1 MRCGPT
7 INLCDVDKIT
17 IFYDKKNDVT
27 RASFD

>member
-7 INLCDVDKIT
+7 SISADVDKIT